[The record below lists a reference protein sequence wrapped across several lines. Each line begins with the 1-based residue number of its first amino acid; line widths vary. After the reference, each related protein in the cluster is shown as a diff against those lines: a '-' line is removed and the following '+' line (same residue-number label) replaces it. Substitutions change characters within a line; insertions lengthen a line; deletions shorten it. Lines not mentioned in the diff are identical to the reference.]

1 MTHAQGIDTGRPYA
15 PRIALRWLAE
25 TPDVRHR
32 CVDGSLLFADISGFT
47 RLSERLAARGRAG
60 AEEVVGLVGR
70 IMTALI
76 AEIET
81 WGGDVCVFAGDA
93 LIVLFEGEGS
103 AMRAAR
109 AAAEV
114 RAWITSNG
122 LVDTSVGRV
131 NLRVS
136 IGVATGPVDLV
147 MAGGEDR
154 ALFLVGPTTT
164 SVVRMEREATA
175 GEVMVDTATAA
186 GLDPEQLRDGRGDGH
201 LLRRVI
207 PPARAVGAPRAPDG
221 VDARP
226 MVTPPLRPFL
236 EADIQALESEHR
248 QGTIAFVL
256 ASGLD
261 ERLAS
266 GPVGVAA
273 VAADLDA
280 WFRAACEAG
289 ERHGVTVLDTDVT
302 ADGATLFLA
311 AGAPVATGEEEER
324 MLRALRDILAI
335 PEAERLR
342 LRAGANRGPVFAG
355 DLGTPH
361 RRTYTAMG
369 DTTNL
374 AARIA
379 HRASPGQLLA
389 TADVLA
395 RTTTEFASEAL
406 PAFTAKGK
414 TEPVVPY
421 LVGAP
426 SGIRARS
433 GARLPLTGRDAEL
446 AVLRSA
452 LADAA
457 AGRGGLVEITGEAG
471 AGKSRLVAEL
481 LEDPAVAARMIVRCS
496 TSDAAI
502 PYGALR
508 PALHELADIPPDAGA
523 DVAGERLAAW
533 LADVLPDAAPWLPL
547 LAIPFGAAA
556 AATPEVEEL
565 APAFRR
571 ARLHVELGRVLATA
585 LPGSSVILLEDMH
598 WADEATIA
606 FVSALA
612 ASPGA
617 GRWLIVA
624 LRRPGPALVPGL
636 TISRLELAALRP
648 DAVARLALAAADR
661 PLSDA
666 DLAGIVER
674 AAGNPL
680 FAREL
685 AEAAVATGSV
695 DRLPERLES
704 LIASRIDRLG
714 PRELRLLRRAAVLGR
729 TVDVDLLAEALA
741 GDHDVRDLA
750 LWNGLHEFVS
760 WEGPSVLRFRHD
772 LVRDA
777 AYEGLPHARR
787 HEIHLGLALAI
798 ERRAGDDTDPV
809 AAVLA
814 THFDEGG
821 RPSEAFRYARR
832 AGDIARAQ
840 YANADAA
847 ALYRRALASAPQVS
861 GLSPGSVAEVAE
873 AMGDTAEPAGR
884 YDEALEAYDRARRLA
899 RRRDDGPGAANSV
912 LDLARLARKSGLV
925 SERTGNYDA
934 AIRWYGRARRLLADH
949 AEAHGGSAAVREDSL
964 TAHARRE
971 DALAARARREDA
983 LAARLVVDIAGIRYR
998 QGRYAACV
1006 AEALPVLEPAAA
1018 GGHRDVLAN
1027 AYYLLHAAYGDLG
1040 SPEVAR
1046 YRDLALPIYEELGDL
1061 VGQGNVLNNLGIEAY
1076 FEGRW
1081 DDALALY
1088 RRSRDAKSRAGDI
1101 ANAATQSNNEAE
1113 ILSDQGHLPQ
1123 ADALLRDALRVWAA
1137 AGYQIGVA
1145 LATSNLGRAAA
1156 RAGRHDEALGLLE
1169 EAEAAFGRIGAKG
1182 YVDETRAR
1190 IAECLA
1196 LAGRAGEA
1204 RRVAR
1209 ETLVRVR
1216 HEAEQSVL
1224 AAQLERT
1231 LAWAD
1236 LVDGRTADAAV
1247 HVAASLR
1254 EARAL
1259 AAAFEAAL
1267 TLDTAAALPNRAPAD
1282 VARDRAEVA
1291 SILGG
1296 LGVVSVPP
1304 VPGAREGWL
1313 TADGGGGA
1321 GTPA

>member
-1 MTHAQGIDTGRPYA
+1 MTHAQGPDPGRPYA

-25 TPDVRHR
+25 TPGVRHR

-70 IMTALI
+70 IMTALVG
-76 AEIET
+76 ELET

-93 LIVLFEGEGS
+93 LIVLFEGAGS
-103 AMRAAR
+103 AERAAR

-136 IGVATGPVDLV
+136 IGVATGAIDLV
-147 MAGGEDR
+147 MAGDADR
-154 ALFLVGPTTT
+154 ALFLVGPAT
-164 SVVRMEREATA
+164 SAVVRMEREATA
-175 GEVMVDTATAA
+175 GEVMLDMATAA
-186 GLDPEQLRDGRGDGH
+186 HLDPDQLREGRGGGR
-201 LLRRVI
+201 LLRRVV
-207 PPARAVGAPRAPDG
+207 PPAHAIGAPPTPEV
-221 VDARP
+221 VDALP
-226 MVTPPLRPFL
+226 LVTPPLRAFL
-236 EADIQALESEHR
+236 AADAHALESEHR
-248 QGTIAFVL
+248 QATIAFVL
-256 ASGLD
+256 AGGLD
-261 ERLAS
+261 DRIAS
-266 GPVGVAA
+266 GAEGAAA
-273 VAADLDA
+273 VARDLDA

-335 PEAERLR
+335 PEAGRLR

-355 DLGTPH
+355 DLGTSH

-379 HRASPGQLLA
+379 HKAAPGQLLA

-395 RTTTEFASEAL
+395 RSTTEFASDAL
-406 PAFTAKGK
+406 PAFAAKGK

-426 SGIRARS
+426 SGTRTRS
-433 GARLPLTGRDAEL
+433 GARLPLAGRDAEL
-446 AVLRSA
+446 ATLRSA
-452 LADAA
+452 LAGAA

-471 AGKSRLVAEL
+471 SGKSRLVTEL
-481 LEDPAVAARMIVRCS
+481 LEDPGVSARLIARCS
-496 TSDAAI
+496 TSDAVI

-508 PALHELADIPPDAGA
+508 PALRGLADIAADAGA
-523 DVAGERLAAW
+523 DEAGERLAAW
-533 LADVLPDAAPWLPL
+533 VADVLPDAVPWLPL
-547 LAIPFGAAA
+547 VAIPFGASAA
-556 AATPEVEEL
+556 PTAVVEEL

-571 ARLHVELGRVLATA
+571 ARLHAELGRLLAAVLPA
-585 LPGSSVILLEDMH
+585 SSVLLLEDVH
-598 WADEATIA
+598 WADEATMA

-617 GRWLIVA
+617 WGWLIVA
-624 LRRPGPALVPGL
+624 LRRPGPSLAPGR
-636 TISRLELAALRP
+636 TVARIDLEGLP
-648 DAVARLALAAADR
+648 PEAVASLALAAANR

-666 DLAGIVER
+666 DLAAIVGR

-680 FAREL
+680 FVREL
-685 AEAAVATGSV
+685 AEAAAATGSV

-729 TVDVDLLAEALA
+729 TVDLDLLAEALA
-741 GDHDVRDLA
+741 GEQDVRDLA
-750 LWNGLHEFVS
+750 LWNGLHEFVA

-777 AYEGLPHARR
+777 AYEGLSHARR
-787 HEIHLGLALAI
+787 REIHLGLALAI
-798 ERRAGDDTDPV
+798 EARAEGDTDAV
-809 AAVLA
+809 AALLA

-821 RPSEAFRYARR
+821 RTAEAFRYACR
-832 AGDIARAQ
+832 AGDVARAQ

-847 ALYRRALASAPQVS
+847 ALYRRALASAEQVP
-861 GLSPGSVAEVAE
+861 GLAPSAIAGVAE
-873 AMGDTAEPAGR
+873 ALGDAAEPAGR
-884 YDEALEAYDRARRLA
+884 YEEALGAYDRARRMT
-899 RRRDDGPGAANSV
+899 RRRPAGAPAAPDSV
-912 LDLARLARKSGLV
+912 LVLARLARKSGLV
-925 SERTGNYDA
+925 CERTGRYEG

-949 AEAHGGSAAVREDSL
+949 AAEHGGSAEP
-964 TAHARRE
+964 
-971 DALAARARREDA
+971 REDA
-983 LAARLVVDIAGIRYR
+983 LAARLAIDVAGIRMR

-1006 AEALPVLEPAAA
+1006 AEALPILEAVEQ

-1040 SPEVAR
+1040 SPEAAR
-1046 YRDLALPIYEELGDL
+1046 FRDLALPIYEELGDL

-1081 DDALALY
+1081 DDALDLY
-1088 RRSRDAKSRAGDI
+1088 RRSRDAKRRAGDI

-1113 ILSDQGHLPQ
+1113 ILSDQGHLPE
-1123 ADALLRDALRVWAA
+1123 AEALLRDALRVWSA
-1137 AGYQIGVA
+1137 AGYQVGVA

-1156 RAGRHDEALGLLE
+1156 RAGRHDEALLRLE
-1169 EAEAAFGRIGAKG
+1169 EATALFDRIGAQG

-1190 IAECLA
+1190 LAECLA

-1204 RRVAR
+1204 RLVAR

-1216 HEAEQSVL
+1216 REAEQSVL

-1231 LAWAD
+1231 LAWAALLEGD
-1236 LVDGRTADAAV
+1236 AADAAV

-1254 EARAL
+1254 DARAL
-1259 AAAFEAAL
+1259 GAAFEVAL
-1267 TLDTAAALPNRAPAD
+1267 TLDTAVALPDRAPD
-1282 VARDRAEVA
+1282 ERERDRAEAA
-1291 SILGG
+1291 SILAG
-1296 LGVVSVPP
+1296 LGVVTVPA
-1304 VPGAREGWL
+1304 VPAIPL
-1313 TADGGGGA
+1313 A
-1321 GTPA
+1321 

>member
-1 MTHAQGIDTGRPYA
+1 M
-15 PRIALRWLAE
+15 
-25 TPDVRHR
+25 
-32 CVDGSLLFADISGFT
+32 
-47 RLSERLAARGRAG
+47 
-60 AEEVVGLVGR
+60 GLVSQ

-114 RAWITSNG
+114 RAWITAHG

-147 MAGGEDR
+147 MAGEADR
-154 ALFLVGPTTT
+154 GLFLVGPTTT

-175 GEVMVDTATAA
+175 GEVMLDTATAA

-207 PPARAVGAPRAPDG
+207 PPARAVGAPPAPDG

-226 MVTPPLRPFL
+226 LVTRPLRPFL
-236 EADIQALESEHR
+236 EADTQALESEHR

-261 ERLAS
+261 GRLAS
-266 GPVGVAA
+266 GPEGVAA

-302 ADGATLFLA
+302 SDGATLFLA

-342 LRAGANRGPVFAG
+342 LRAGANRGPIFAG

-379 HRASPGQLLA
+379 HRAAPGQLLA

-406 PAFTAKGK
+406 PAFAAKGK

-426 SGIRARS
+426 SGIRVRS

-457 AGRGGLVEITGEAG
+457 AGRGGFVEITGEAG

-508 PALHELADIPPDAGA
+508 PALRELADIPPDAGA

-556 AATPEVEEL
+556 APTPEVEAL

-571 ARLHVELGRVLATA
+571 ARLHAELGRVLATV
-585 LPGSSVILLEDMH
+585 LPSSSVILLEDMH

-617 GRWLIVA
+617 WRWLIIV
-624 LRRPGPALVPGL
+624 LRRPGPALVPGR
-636 TISRLELAALRP
+636 TISRLDLAALRP

-685 AEAAVATGSV
+685 AEAAVVTGSV

-704 LIASRIDRLG
+704 LLASRIDRLG

-741 GDHDVRDLA
+741 GDGDVRDLA

-777 AYEGLPHARR
+777 AYEGLSHARR

-798 ERRAGDDTDPV
+798 ERRAGGDTDPV

-832 AGDIARAQ
+832 AGDLARAQ

-861 GLSPGSVAEVAE
+861 DLPPGAVAAVAE
-873 AMGDTAEPAGR
+873 AMGDAAEPAGR
-884 YDEALEAYDRARRLA
+884 YDEALVAYDRARRLA
-899 RRRDDGPGAANSV
+899 RRRDDGPGAADSV

-949 AEAHGGSAAVREDSL
+949 AEAHDASDAA
-964 TAHARRE
+964 RE
-971 DALAARARREDA
+971 DALTALARREDA

-1006 AEALPVLEPAAA
+1006 AGALPVLEPAAA

-1169 EAEAAFGRIGAKG
+1169 DAAAAFGRIGAAG

-1196 LAGRAGEA
+1196 LAGRAEEA

-1216 HEAEQSVL
+1216 NEAEQSVL

-1236 LVDGRTADAAV
+1236 LVDGSVPDAAPDAAAV
-1247 HVAASLR
+1247 APTDAAAHVAASLH

-1259 AAAFEAAL
+1259 GASFEVAL
-1267 TLDTAAALPNRAPAD
+1267 TLDTAAALPGRPAAE
-1282 VARDRAEVA
+1282 VARDRAEA
-1291 SILGG
+1291 SAILAA
-1296 LGVVSVPP
+1296 LGVVSVPAA
-1304 VPGAREGWL
+1304 PGRARI
-1313 TADGGGGA
+1313 TDGGGRGH
-1321 GTPA
+1321 P